1 MLDSQI
7 TTQQLA
13 VIDAL
18 SSGVTI
24 AEAAAEAGIHRN
36 TIAYWRRTMLPFRE
50 ALSHANYEKAL
61 AFREQSE
68 QLAPLAFQAIRQIL
82 ENEAAPAS
90 VRLKAALAIIQ
101 TATTPPPPAPE
112 PASTSELEP
121 IQNPPEMHKN
131 AQHEVHKNAQTDRI
145 TPITP
150 IRRDHP
156 KIGRNEQCPCG
167 SGQKFKRC
175 CLNKLF
181 TTGVQ

>member
-13 VIDAL
+13 VISAL
-18 SSGVTI
+18 TSGATI
-24 AEAAAEAGIHRN
+24 AAAAAEAGIHRN
-36 TIAYWRRTMLPFRE
+36 TIAYWRRNLLPFRE
-50 ALSHANYEKAL
+50 ALCDANYEKVL

-68 QLAPLAFQAIRQIL
+68 QLAPLAFQTIRQIL

-90 VRLKAALAIIQ
+90 VRLKAALAIVQ

-112 PASTSELEP
+112 PATTPEP
-121 IQNPPEMHKN
+121 EPAQNPPEVHKN
-131 AQHEVHKNAQTDRI
+131 AHKNAQTDRI

-175 CLNKLF
+175 CLNKPLAA
-181 TTGVQ
+181 

>member
-1 MLDSQI
+1 MVEI
-7 TTQQLA
+7 TTQQLQ
-13 VIDAL
+13 VINAL
-18 SSGVTI
+18 SSGATI
-24 AEAAAEAGIHRN
+24 AEAAADAGIHRN
-36 TIAYWRRTMLPFRE
+36 TIAYWRRTLLPFRE

-68 QLAPLAFQAIRQIL
+68 QLAPLAYQTIRQIL

-90 VRLKAALAIIQ
+90 VRLKAALSIIQ
-101 TATTPPPPAPE
+101 TATTPPPPAPGPAATPEPE
-112 PASTSELEP
+112 PAK
-121 IQNPPEMHKN
+121 NPPEMHKN
-131 AQHEVHKNAQTDRI
+131 AQYEMHKNAQTDRI

-175 CLNKLF
+175 CLNKPLAA
-181 TTGVQ
+181 